1 MDKYETED
9 VPEELPAKLPSG
21 LDGIGKGLGIGGQ
34 PLNVSK
40 SLLGNQSV
48 APPVAPVGAPP
59 SGVGGL
65 GGLAPS
71 GPASLSSLPPNV
83 ASLAPLINSIASGGM
98 IGGTGSNSGLD
109 QRSFASM
116 QQSNQAPSSV
126 PPMGGLSSAYSNL
139 NSLNNRPPAVGG
151 GLSAN
156 PLGGPLSNSSV
167 GQSGFGSGYERDYRT
182 AATDTV
188 LVRNLPPTVSWQSLR
203 DRFNEIADVRY
214 AELKG
219 VGVAVVRFMNERDA
233 ARAVDTMNRA
243 QFENRMIEVVPYY
256 AT

>member
-48 APPVAPVGAPP
+48 PPPPVAPVPP
-59 SGVGGL
+59 SGVSS
-65 GGLAPS
+65 LAPS
-71 GPASLSSLPPNV
+71 GPASLSNLPPNV

-98 IGGTGSNSGLD
+98 ISTGSNSGLD
-109 QRSFASM
+109 HRSFSSM
-116 QQSNQAPSSV
+116 QQQSNQPSSSV
-126 PPMGGLSSAYSNL
+126 PPISSLNSAYSNL
-139 NSLNNRPPAVGG
+139 NSLNNRPP
-151 GLSAN
+151 LSAN
-156 PLGGPLSNSSV
+156 PLNNSSV

-203 DRFNEIADVRY
+203 DRFNEVADVRY

>member
-1 MDKYETED
+1 MDKYEAED
-9 VPEELPAKLPSG
+9 VPEVLPAKLPAG

-48 APPVAPVGAPP
+48 APPVPPAPVQSASMAPVVP
-59 SGVGGL
+59 S
-65 GGLAPS
+65 AN
-71 GPASLSSLPPNV
+71 SLSNLPPNV
-83 ASLAPLINSIASGGM
+83 ASLAPLLSSITSGGM
-98 IGGTGSNSGLD
+98 MGPVSGLD
-109 QRSFASM
+109 RSGFGNL
-116 QQSNQAPSSV
+116 QSNQAPA
-126 PPMGGLSSAYSNL
+126 SAPLNSYPNM
-139 NSLNNRPPAVGG
+139 NSLNSGNRQSMNVMSNPMNTMNNSASGAGG
-151 GLSAN
+151 V
-156 PLGGPLSNSSV
+156 P
-167 GQSGFGSGYERDYRT
+167 FGSGYERDYRT

-203 DRFNEIADVRY
+203 DRFNEVADVRY

-233 ARAVDTMNRA
+233 QRAVDTMNRA

-256 AT
+256 AS